1 MAEKVMLKKYAN
13 RRLYDTEKSVFV
25 SLSQV
30 ADMIRQGR
38 EIEVIDAETQEEV
51 TPFILTQIVLEEV
64 KKKSLLLPNSLL
76 YLLIRYGTTVLGEFF
91 DKYLE
96 QTLKN
101 YLAYKSAMDE
111 QFRTWLELGQD
122 FSTLTQKA
130 MSSPTPFQ
138 SWMDFFPGKAGKKEE
153 DEGGEGR

>member
-1 MAEKVMLKKYAN
+1 MADKVRLKKYAN

-38 EIEVIDAETQEEV
+38 EIEVMDVETQEEV

-64 KKKSLLLPNSLL
+64 KKKTLLLPDSLL
-76 YLLIRYGTTVLGEFF
+76 YLLIRYGTTVLGDFF

-101 YLAYKSAMDE
+101 YLAYKTTMDE
-111 QFRTWLELGQD
+111 QFRTWLEMGQD
-122 FSTLTQKA
+122 FASLTKQT

-138 SWMDFFPGKAGKKEE
+138 SWMDLFPGKPGKKEE